1 MPNKKGKETPGE
13 AAYASVTKEM
23 AKPRM
28 SMSARITQLN
38 LGTARYSEHAS
49 SAAPGIAGK
58 ILHPPRPGKPDKT
71 QIASDGNDQRRQSP
85 QKTKSPKRRGVRHS
99 A

>member
-1 MPNKKGKETPGE
+1 MPNKKGKKTPGE

-28 SMSARITQLN
+28 SKSARITQLN
-38 LGTARYSEHAS
+38 LETARFSEHAS
-49 SAAPGIAGK
+49 SPAPGIVDK
-58 ILHPPRPGKPDKT
+58 IILSPPSRKPDKT
-71 QIASDGNDQRRQSP
+71 QIAGDGIDQRRQSP
-85 QKTKSPKRRGVRHS
+85 QITKSPKRRGVRHS